1 MLPGHVLLD
10 HQGAIVQ
17 ADDGFGALLM
27 TPAARLRGC
36 DVLSITAPADREEC
50 YQAIAALQAT
60 GKPFDIVKRFIRHD
74 DTVLWVRNSVSRM
87 VFQQQD
93 LIVATCTPVVEP
105 MGRHGPGDLHH
116 TAQVQ
121 ARMVEAQRSICHP
134 FPLAGPSW
142 PALLEVYIAE
152 AEGRIIDINTLATKL
167 GQRHELITRYVA
179 ALVGS
184 GVLEVETRNL
194 APDTAKAYRLTTSA
208 VHRLEDYLLT
218 FAAPAAR

>member
-10 HQGAIVQ
+10 HHGAIVQ

-50 YQAIAALQAT
+50 CEAIAALKAT
-60 GKPFDIVKRFIRHD
+60 GKPFDIVKRFIRQD

-87 VFQQQD
+87 LVQQQD
-93 LIVATCTPVVEP
+93 LIVATCTPVLEP
-105 MGRHGPGDLHH
+105 IARHAPGDLLH

-121 ARMVEAQRSICHP
+121 VQMVEAQSSICHP

-142 PALLEVYIAE
+142 PALLQVYIAE
-152 AEGRIIDINTLATKL
+152 AEGRIMDIDMLAASL
-167 GQRHELITRYVA
+167 GQSRTLINRYVT

-184 GVLEVETRNL
+184 GVLEVETRSL
-194 APDTAKAYRLTTSA
+194 DPDVAKAYRLTTGA
-208 VHRLEDYLLT
+208 VHRLEDYLLK
-218 FAAPAAR
+218 FAVPVTR